1 MGSRL
6 RECYRPVLA
15 EVVRKIHQIWWPPFT
30 HRSSTYQHW
39 LYDQID
45 CYLKGQ
51 GCVSPLHATSS
62 THIVPGVVVAAA
74 LPAAAAAAAR
84 AAAAPLDVECEEELL
99 GGQPR
104 QAQEQ
109 GQAHGGHQGQEV
121 GLETERTTY
130 KDQQGPYLNDVYT
143 EGG

>member
-1 MGSRL
+1 MN
-6 RECYRPVLA
+6 
-15 EVVRKIHQIWWPPFT
+15 
-30 HRSSTYQHW
+30 
-39 LYDQID
+39 
-45 CYLKGQ
+45 
-51 GCVSPLHATSS
+51 PLHAASS

-74 LPAAAAAAAR
+74 LTAAAAAAR
-84 AAAAPLDVECEEELL
+84 AASALDVECEEELL